1 MAATEHGRACIK
13 ACREILKSERDPFG
27 RDWNNETTAE
37 ERKFWLEKARQP
49 VHLAK
54 VVTWAE
60 LPEVTR
66 HALKAALVK
75 AASRAAYL
83 LQGAAA

>member
-1 MAATEHGRACIK
+1 MAATAHGLACAEK
-13 ACREILKSERDPFG
+13 CRQIIRSERDPFG
-27 RDWNNETTAE
+27 RDWNTETTQE

-49 VHLAK
+49 VYLAK

-60 LPEVTR
+60 LPDVTR
-66 HALKAALVK
+66 QALKSALVK
-75 AASRAAYL
+75 AASRASYL